1 MNPVPH
7 ARPVPCDDPS
17 RGQASVGVKASG
29 RAAAESPTIKIGDN
43 VVGRGHPVYV
53 IAEAGV
59 NHNGDVSMARELI
72 DVACQAGAHAIK
84 FQMFCARRLV
94 SASAP
99 KCAYQHRVD
108 PGFVSQREMLGR
120 LELDAAA
127 FADLKSYAD
136 RRGIHFLATPF
147 GIPELKRLIGMDI
160 PAVKLASTD
169 LINTPLLAAAR
180 DCRLPIILSTGA
192 SLLEEIDDTVAFLT
206 EDARSSRLAVLHCV
220 SAYPTPPASARLG
233 TIAALSYRYNVPVGF
248 SDHTE
253 DPAIAGLAVA
263 AGACLLEK
271 HVTLRR
277 SLQGPDHFFSLEP
290 NGLLQYV
297 REARSASTLMGDGR
311 IGLSAS
317 EREVRELGRGSIVTV
332 GHISQ
337 GSPIGE
343 DNLDVQRPAGG
354 IDPRAWND
362 VIGRVAATD
371 IPADTRLCWTML
383 K

>member
-1 MNPVPH
+1 MNPAPH
-7 ARPVPCDDPS
+7 TRPVHHGPAS
-17 RGQASVGVKASG
+17 RGHTHDDVQASDGLPEKC
-29 RAAAESPTIKIGDN
+29 PTIKIGDA
-43 VVGRGHPVYV
+43 VIGRGHPVYV

-59 NHNGDVSMARELI
+59 NHNGEASMARELI
-72 DVACQAGAHAIK
+72 DVAREAGADAIK
-84 FQMFCARRLV
+84 FQLFSARRLV

-99 KCAYQHRVD
+99 SCAYQHREN
-108 PGFVSQREMLGR
+108 PGTQRDMLSR

-147 GIPELKRLIGMDI
+147 GVPELKHLVRMDV
-160 PAVKLASTD
+160 PALKLASTD

-180 DCRLPIILSTGA
+180 NSRLPIILSTGA
-192 SLLEEIDDTVAFLT
+192 SLVEEIDETAALLS
-206 EDARSSRLAVLHCV
+206 EQARSSRLAMLHCV
-220 SAYPTPPASARLG
+220 SAYPTPPTDARLR
-233 TIAALSYRYNVPVGF
+233 TIATLEKRYRIPVGF

-253 DPAIAGLAVA
+253 DPAISGLAVA

-277 SLQGPDHFFSLEP
+277 SMDGPDHFFSLEP
-290 NGLLQYV
+290 DDLV
-297 REARSASTLMGDGR
+297 RYIQEARSASAILGDGR

-317 EREVRELGRGSIVTV
+317 EREVRQLGRGSIVTV
-332 GHISQ
+332 GHIRR
-337 GSPIGE
+337 GTPIAE
-343 DNLDVQRPAGG
+343 ENLDIQRPGGG
-354 IDPRAWND
+354 IDPRDWND

-371 IPADTRLCWTML
+371 IPPDTRLCWSLL